1 MKIREKL
8 TLQFSTIVMFILI
21 TFSISIYYVSH
32 YNRYKAFKIRLM
44 EKALNTANLLLE
56 VEQIDIH
63 LLKKLRRNHLQSL
76 PEEFVRVYDKNNNA
90 IFKDDTISYE
100 LPDDIL
106 EEARRKGGVDFKK
119 GVRQVVAN
127 AYKHD
132 YVIVASARNMY
143 GEDELK
149 DLAFILAVG
158 NLFCLLVIV
167 LSGWFFAREALKP
180 ISGMVTA
187 VENMGEDNLDLRL
200 DEGKKKDEIALLAI
214 TFNKL
219 FDKIEDAFERQKR
232 FVSNASHELR
242 TPLTTL
248 TGEIEVAL
256 MKDRGKDEYIQVLLS
271 ALEETKTLTKLS
283 NDLLKLTQT
292 SNMKGLLVKKMA
304 VADLIQAI
312 ADDNAR
318 RNSNAVLNVELPSP
332 FLAEK
337 LFVRGN
343 IDLLKISVL
352 NVIENGYKFSY
363 DKPVSLL
370 VRADDNFVYMQ
381 IKDQGIGMS
390 EDDVKFIFQPFYRSE
405 NVSGFQGSG
414 IGLSLT
420 QRIIKIHGGSISIQS
435 KLGEGTTVT
444 IALLVE
450 YNP

>member
-8 TLQFSTIVMFILI
+8 TIQFSTIVIFILI
-21 TFSISIYYVSH
+21 TFSVSIYFISR
-32 YNRYKAFKIRLM
+32 YNRYKAFKIRLT
-44 EKALNTANLLLE
+44 EKALNTVNLLLE

-76 PEEFVRVYDKNNNA
+76 PEEFVRVYDKNNEA

-100 LPDDIL
+100 LSSDIL
-106 EEARRKGGVDFKK
+106 EDIRHKGEVDFRKD
-119 GVRQVVAN
+119 VRQVVAI
-127 AYKHD
+127 AYKSD

-143 GEDELK
+143 GETELK
-149 DLAFILAVG
+149 DLAYILIMG
-158 NLFCLLVIV
+158 NLFCLLVIL

-292 SNMKGLLVKKMA
+292 SNMKGLLVKKIA
-304 VADLIQAI
+304 IAELIQAI
-312 ADDNAR
+312 ADDNAK
-318 RNSNAVLNVELPSP
+318 RNSNAILNFEMPSP
-332 FLAEK
+332 FLSEK

-363 DKPVSLL
+363 DKPVCLI
-370 VRADDNFVYMQ
+370 VRADDNFVYLQ

-390 EDDVKFIFQPFYRSE
+390 EEDVKFIFQPFYRSE

-435 KLGEGTTVT
+435 SLGEGTTVT
-444 IALLVE
+444 IALLAE
-450 YNP
+450 YN